1 MARRNRRF
9 IDNANQI
16 RLDLDFAGAAIED
29 ARRYED
35 IDVDAYVLEE
45 AVKCLQLPDCD
56 PDLTDDLFISDTN
69 AKLEINRLGEPT
81 RKLIR
86 EVINHSAT
94 VEAFIKD
101 HAKETNDS
109 EFPQKLRSFFTREY
123 KKLLN
128 QNAIF
133 GDGLF
138 SGVRDAVA
146 RLIPKPELKCAA
158 LSILVH
164 LFLICD
170 LFRRPEEN
178 ANAQQIHTS

>member
-56 PDLTDDLFISDTN
+56 PDLTDDLFISD
-69 AKLEINRLGEPT
+69 T